1 MMPDD
6 MRNSTPRK
14 PARDAAG
21 EMARTVRDAAEA
33 SQQASRRGEEAVRQT
48 PERASENTSRI
59 ASDAADASQQVAKRS
74 AEQFD
79 QMVSRQFEASQE
91 ATRHV
96 QQNLD
101 VLMQV
106 GGVLTTGFQSILQEW
121 ANYAQSAARRNVD
134 GVNSLLRAGTLQDL
148 ASAQSDLLVSE
159 IQILLDSSVRISEVT
174 AGLARDAAQ
183 GISDR
188 ARQVERY

>member
-1 MMPDD
+1 MPDD

-14 PARDAAG
+14 SARDAAG
-21 EMARTVRDAAEA
+21 EVARTVRDAAEA
-33 SQQASRRGEEAVRQT
+33 SQQASRRSGEAVRQT
-48 PERASENTSRI
+48 AERANENASRI

-74 AEQFD
+74 AKQFD

-101 VLMQV
+101 VLMRV
-106 GGVLTTGFQSILQEW
+106 GGVLTDGFQSILREW
-121 ANYAQSAARRNVD
+121 ADYAQTAARRNVD
-134 GVNSLLRAGTLQDL
+134 GVNSLLRARTLQDL
-148 ASAQSDLLVSE
+148 ASVQSDLLAL
-159 IQILLDSSVRISEVT
+159 QLQLLLDSSVRISEVT

-183 GISDR
+183 GINDR
-188 ARQVERY
+188 TRQAERH

>member
-1 MMPDD
+1 MILDD
-6 MRNSTPRK
+6 TGKSTPRK
-14 PARDAAG
+14 EIRDAAG
-21 EMARTVRDAAEA
+21 EMARTDAAEA
-33 SQQASRRGEEAVRQT
+33 SRQT
-48 PERASENTSRI
+48 SRGGGEAIRRTAERASGTASRV
-59 ASDAADASQQVAKRS
+59 AGDAADAGQQVAKRS
-74 AEQFD
+74 AEQIEQIFT
-79 QMVSRQFEASQE
+79 RQFETSQE
-91 ATRHV
+91 VIRHA

-106 GGVLTTGFQSILQEW
+106 GGVLAGGFQSILRVW
-121 ANYAQSAARRNVD
+121 ADYAQTAARRNVD
-134 GVNSLLRAGTLQDL
+134 GINSLLRARTLQDL

-174 AGLARDAAQ
+174 AGLAKDAAL

>member
-1 MMPDD
+1 MPDD

-14 PARDAAG
+14 PARDATG
-21 EMARTVRDAAEA
+21 EVARTVRDAAEA
-33 SQQASRRGEEAVRQT
+33 SQQASRRSEEAVRQT
-48 PERASENTSRI
+48 AERASETASRI

-106 GGVLTTGFQSILQEW
+106 GGVLADGFQSIVREL
-121 ANYAQSAARRNVD
+121 ADYAQSAARRNVD
-134 GVNSLLRAGTLQDL
+134 GVNSLLRARTLQDL

-183 GISDR
+183 DISDR
-188 ARQVERY
+188 TRQAQRR

>member
-1 MMPDD
+1 MPDD

-21 EMARTVRDAAEA
+21 EVARTVHDAAEA
-33 SQQASRRGEEAVRQT
+33 SQQASRRSEEAVRQT
-48 PERASENTSRI
+48 AERASKNASRI
-59 ASDAADASQQVAKRS
+59 ASDAADASQHMAKRS

-106 GGVLTTGFQSILQEW
+106 GGVLAGGFQSTLREW
-121 ANYAQSAARRNVD
+121 ADYAQSAARRNVD
-134 GVNSLLRAGTLQDL
+134 GVNSLLRARTLQDL

-159 IQILLDSSVRISEVT
+159 IQILLNSSVRISEVT

-188 ARQVERY
+188 TRQA

>member
-1 MMPDD
+1 

-21 EMARTVRDAAEA
+21 EVARTVHDAAEA

-48 PERASENTSRI
+48 AERASETASRI
-59 ASDAADASQQVAKRS
+59 AGDASQQVAKQS

-79 QMVSRQFEASQE
+79 QMVTRQFEASQE
-91 ATRHV
+91 ATRYV

-106 GGVLTTGFQSILQEW
+106 GGVLAGGFQSILREW
-121 ANYAQSAARRNVD
+121 ADYAQSAARRNVD
-134 GVNSLLRAGTLQDL
+134 GVNSLLRARTVQDL
-148 ASAQSDLLVSE
+148 ASVQSDLLVSE
-159 IQILLDSSVRISEVT
+159 LQLLLDRSVRISEVT
-174 AGLARDAAQ
+174 AGLAKDAAQ
-183 GISDR
+183 DISDR
-188 ARQVERY
+188 TRQAERH